1 MTTFLFMTSFVGLL
15 ALVPIR
21 KVFHFSSELYDVSC
35 DTSHLIQLVV
45 QMLLFSMF
53 CCLVIYCISDDFIFM
68 DFCYA
73 WLEWCCWWSLY
84 CLTNYDNRLQINIS
98 KWNTIIVVLING
110 FHTPK
115 GDVRAKYKHVLFCPF
130 LLCVFSS

>member
-1 MTTFLFMTSFVGLL
+1 MTSFVGLL

-53 CCLVIYCISDDFIFM
+53 CCLVIYSISDGFIFK
-68 DFCYA
+68 DFGYA
-73 WLEWCCWWSLY
+73 
-84 CLTNYDNRLQINIS
+84 
-98 KWNTIIVVLING
+98 
-110 FHTPK
+110 
-115 GDVRAKYKHVLFCPF
+115 
-130 LLCVFSS
+130 